1 MGDWSPLEKQEMRTV
16 ITVRG
21 AIEAVNL
28 VRVRVIAVRG
38 WCYVDP
44 LLLPLP
50 HRPIEHRGWSVPGR
64 GSTRSGPNSLHGSPI
79 PLRWRFAGRPIRGKI
94 KKKNFALIFGS
105 LASFSLSLSRKD
117 GCVYGLRVLEGL
129 DAFTQVIL
137 NQGRPRVLDLDLSV
151 IVGFGRFLFCWKQI
165 LLKAINSSGECTEV
179 H

>member
-105 LASFSLSLSRKD
+105 LALCLFGFSLSLSLSQR
-117 GCVYGLRVLEGL
+117 RVRLWF
-129 DAFTQVIL
+129 AC
-137 NQGRPRVLDLDLSV
+137 
-151 IVGFGRFLFCWKQI
+151 FGRIGCFYSYDTKSRPSACIRFISNCWIWEVFI
-165 LLKAINSSGECTEV
+165 LLETNFIKSNQW
-179 H
+179 